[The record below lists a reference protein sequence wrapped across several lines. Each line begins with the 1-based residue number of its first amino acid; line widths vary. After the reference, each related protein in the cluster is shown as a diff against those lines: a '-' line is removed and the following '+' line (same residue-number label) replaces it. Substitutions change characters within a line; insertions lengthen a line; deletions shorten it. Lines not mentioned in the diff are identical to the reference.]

1 MIDKKKICGICL
13 HEISSHTVQNFMDCI
28 KKLLD
33 KMEDDRL
40 ENPYFHK
47 NQKALR
53 LLDELLDQTSMCQE
67 ITIKKLLDKMEDDR
81 LENPYFHKNQKAL
94 RLLDELL
101 DQDTAYFISSNK
113 FQLLQKIT
121 EIKKILTQES

>member
-1 MIDKKKICGICL
+1 MIDKKKICGIYL

-40 ENPYFHK
+40 ENPYYQK
-47 NQKALR
+47 NQKAL
-53 LLDELLDQTSMCQE
+53 Q
-67 ITIKKLLDKMEDDR
+67 
-81 LENPYFHKNQKAL
+81 
-94 RLLDELL
+94 LLDELL
-101 DQDTAYFISSNK
+101 DQDTAYFISFNK

>member
-13 HEISSHTVQNFMDCI
+13 HEISSHTVQNFMDC
-28 KKLLD
+28 
-33 KMEDDRL
+33 
-40 ENPYFHK
+40 
-47 NQKALR
+47 
-53 LLDELLDQTSMCQE
+53 
-67 ITIKKLLDKMEDDR
+67 IKKLLDKMEDDR